1 MSDFRLFRRICRS
14 TYGTRRVSHVS
25 TNLDIRS
32 HLGRRGRDCTDH
44 NCNIS
49 VLSSVKLII
58 HNDQPNRYGVRK
70 IHKGTMSTSSLAT
83 LGLTDSL

>member
-1 MSDFRLFRRICRS
+1 MGDFRFSRRICRS

-25 TNLDIRS
+25 TNLDIKS
-32 HLGRRGRDCTDH
+32 HSGRRGRDCSDD

-70 IHKGTMSTSSLAT
+70 IHKGTMSILSLAT
-83 LGLTDSL
+83 LGLGL